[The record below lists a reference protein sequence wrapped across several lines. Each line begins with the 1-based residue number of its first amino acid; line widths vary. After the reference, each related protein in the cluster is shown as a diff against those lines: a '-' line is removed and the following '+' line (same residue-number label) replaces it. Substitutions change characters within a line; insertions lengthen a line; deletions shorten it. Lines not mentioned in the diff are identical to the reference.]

1 MIGQLEHSHIG
12 PRDVKPVICK
22 DDMQRKALCDQYRE
36 LKRVGIGLDHYDL
49 MQMAKFA
56 LRYPSRALAHGMDAN
71 LTTPLTNASITTPI
85 QFLQAWLPGFTEIV
99 TAVRRIDMLVGITTQ
114 GSWEDEE
121 VVQGVLEHTGNAPIY
136 GDLTNVPLSS
146 WNVNYERRTIIRFEQ
161 GMVVG
166 RLEEARAAAIRTNSA
181 ENKRAASARALEIE
195 RNRVGFNG
203 YNSGNNRT
211 FGILNETDTPAYVD
225 VADGASGSSEWST
238 KTFLEITADLRS
250 AFSALRNQSLEQ
262 VDPMMDETTLAV
274 ATESVDFL
282 TTVSNFNM
290 SIYNWLAENYP
301 KCRVTSVPEFN
312 NANGGD
318 SVFYLYAETV
328 ADSGSDD
335 NRTYIQVV
343 PTKFQTLGVDQRA
356 KSYVEDYSNAT
367 AGIMLKR
374 PYAIVR
380 RSGI

>member
-1 MIGQLEHSHIG
+1 MIGENEISHIG
-12 PRDVKPVICK
+12 PRDVGTVKFSDQAQK
-22 DDMQRKALCDQYRE
+22 DKLCEQYQM
-36 LKRVGIGLDHYDL
+36 LKQVGIGIDHNDL
-49 MQMAKFA
+49 QKMVN
-56 LRYPSRALAHGMDAN
+56 YYRANPESVGMDAN
-71 LTTPLTNASITTPI
+71 LTTPLTTASITTPV
-85 QFLQAWLPGFTEIV
+85 QFLQAWLPGFVEII
-99 TAVRRIDMLVGITTQ
+99 TAARRIDNLVGITTQ

-121 VVQGVLEHTGNAPIY
+121 IVQGVLEHTGNAPIY
-136 GDLTNVPLSS
+136 GDYTNVPLAS

-166 RLEEARAAAIRTNSA
+166 RLEERRAAAIRTNSA

-203 YNSGNNRT
+203 FKSGAGRT
-211 FGILNETDTPAYVD
+211 YGILNETDTPAYVD
-225 VADGASGSSEWST
+225 VADGASGSSEWSN
-238 KTFLEITADLRS
+238 KTFLEITADLRA
-250 AFSALRNQSLEQ
+250 AFSALRTQSQEQ
-262 VDPMMDETTLAV
+262 VDPMKDMTTLAV
-274 ATESVDFL
+274 ATDSVDFL
-282 TTVSNFNM
+282 TTVSDFNM
-290 SIYNWLAENYP
+290 SVYDWLQKNYP
-301 KCRVTSVPEFN
+301 RCRVESVPEFN
-312 NANGGD
+312 DANGGD

-328 ADSGSDD
+328 SDSGSDD
-335 NRTYIQVV
+335 NRTYIQVI

>member
-1 MIGQLEHSHIG
+1 MIAKKELSSIG
-12 PRDVKPVICK
+12 PRNIKKVTFTGDA
-22 DDMQRKALCDQYRE
+22 QRKLLCEQYER
-36 LKRVGIGLDHYDL
+36 LKAVGIGLDARDIDK
-49 MQMAKFA
+49 MFRFA
-56 LRYPSRALAHGMDAN
+56 MNDPILSIGMDAN

-85 QFLQAWLPGFTEIV
+85 QFLQAWLPGFTEVV
-99 TAVRRIDMLVGITTQ
+99 TAVRRIDMLIGIVTQ

-121 VVQGVLEHTGNAPIY
+121 IVQGVLEHTGNSPIY
-136 GDLTNVPLSS
+136 NDYSNVPLAS
-146 WNVNYERRTIIRFEQ
+146 WNVNYERRTIIRFEE

-203 YNSGNNRT
+203 FQSGNNRT
-211 FGILNETDTPAYVD
+211 YGILNESDTPAYVD
-225 VADGASGSSEWST
+225 VADGASGSSEWSD
-238 KTFLEITADLRS
+238 KTFLEITADLRA
-250 AFSALRNQSLEQ
+250 AFSALRTQSQEQ

-274 ATESVDFL
+274 ANDSVDFL
-282 TTVSNFNM
+282 TTVSDFNM
-290 SIYNWLAENYP
+290 SVYDWMSKNYP
-301 KCRVTSVPEFN
+301 KCRVISIPEFN

-328 ADSGSDD
+328 SDSGSDD
-335 NRTYIQVV
+335 SRTYIQVV

-367 AGIMLKR
+367 AGAMLKR

>member
-1 MIGQLEHSHIG
+1 MRGTNELSSIT
-12 PRDVKPVICK
+12 PREIKQVKLTDSAKKKLI
-22 DDMQRKALCDQYRE
+22 CDQYQR
-36 LKRVGIGLDHYDL
+36 LKSVGIGLDSRDL
-49 MQMAKFA
+49 SAMMRFA
-56 LRYPSRALAHGMDAN
+56 QNDPVLSIGMDAN
-71 LTTPLTNASITTPI
+71 LVTPLTNASITTPI
-85 QFLQAWLPGFTEIV
+85 QFLQAWLPGFVEVV
-99 TAVRRIDMLVGITTQ
+99 TAVRRIDSLVGIVTQ

-121 VVQGVLEHTGNAPIY
+121 IVQGVLEHTGNAPLY
-136 GDLTNVPLSS
+136 NDYSNVPLSS
-146 WNVNYERRTIIRFEQ
+146 WNVNYERRTIIRFEE

-203 YNSGNNRT
+203 FQSGANRT
-211 FGILNETDTPAYVD
+211 YGILNETDTPAYVD
-225 VADGASGSSEWST
+225 VAAGASGDTEWSS
-238 KTFLEITADLRS
+238 KTFLEITADLRA
-250 AFSALRNQSLEQ
+250 AFSALRNQSQEQ
-262 VDPMMDETTLAV
+262 VDPMQDETTLAV

-282 TTVSNFNM
+282 TTVSDFNM
-290 SIYNWLAENYP
+290 SVFDWMQRNYP
-301 KCRVTSVPEFN
+301 KCRVLSVPEFD
-312 NANGGD
+312 NANGGE

-328 ADSGSDD
+328 SDSGSDD

-367 AGIMLKR
+367 AGVMLKR